1 VIGLEVH
8 AQLKTRTKIFCGC
21 EIRFGVEPN
30 AATCPVCVGMPGVLP
45 VLNREVVAMAVAAAL
60 ASNCTIHRLSRFA
73 RKNYF
78 YPDLPKG
85 YQISQYELPLATKG
99 HVSIPT
105 ADGGLKRV
113 GLVRI
118 HLEEDAGKSIHD
130 AGHAT
135 LVDFNRSGVPLIEIV
150 GEPEIRSSDEA
161 AEYLKALRSVLRYVG
176 VCSGDMEKGE
186 FRCDA
191 NVSIRPRGAEKFGT
205 RVEVKNMNSFRHVQ
219 RAIDYEIARQ
229 ADLIDAGGAVVQET
243 RLWNPDKNITQAMR
257 SKEEAHD
264 YRYFPEPDLPP
275 LIVEPTWVDELR
287 ASLPELP
294 AERRD
299 RYMSS
304 FGLSA
309 YDASVLT
316 AERPVAEFFD
326 ALVSGGA
333 PAKAA
338 ANWTMGEVQRVMN
351 KESLDAPPI
360 SAARLGEL
368 ILAVEKNVVSGTAA
382 KRVFEEML
390 AREGSALEI
399 IRALGLEQ
407 VSDQDALSK
416 AIDDVLAA
424 SPEEVERFKAGKKQL
439 MGFFVGKVMKA
450 MGGKANPGVVNELL
464 TKKLGG

>member
-1 VIGLEVH
+1 
-8 AQLKTRTKIFCGC
+8 
-21 EIRFGVEPN
+21 
-30 AATCPVCVGMPGVLP
+30 
-45 VLNREVVAMAVAAAL
+45 
-60 ASNCTIHRLSRFA
+60 
-73 RKNYF
+73 
-78 YPDLPKG
+78 
-85 YQISQYELPLATKG
+85 
-99 HVSIPT
+99 
-105 ADGGLKRV
+105 
-113 GLVRI
+113 
-118 HLEEDAGKSIHD
+118 
-130 AGHAT
+130 
-135 LVDFNRSGVPLIEIV
+135 
-150 GEPEIRSSDEA
+150 
-161 AEYLKALRSVLRYVG
+161 
-176 VCSGDMEKGE
+176 
-186 FRCDA
+186 
-191 NVSIRPRGAEKFGT
+191 
-205 RVEVKNMNSFRHVQ
+205 MNSFRHVQ

-243 RLWNPDKNITQAMR
+243 RLWNPDKNITQSMR

-275 LIVEPTWVDELR
+275 LIVEPRWVDELR

-299 RYMSS
+299 RYMGS

-326 ALVSGGA
+326 ALVAGGA
-333 PAKAA
+333 TAKAA

-351 KESLDAPPI
+351 KESLEAPPI

-390 AREGSALEI
+390 TREGSALEV

-424 SPEEVERFKAGKKQL
+424 SPDEVERFKAGKKQL